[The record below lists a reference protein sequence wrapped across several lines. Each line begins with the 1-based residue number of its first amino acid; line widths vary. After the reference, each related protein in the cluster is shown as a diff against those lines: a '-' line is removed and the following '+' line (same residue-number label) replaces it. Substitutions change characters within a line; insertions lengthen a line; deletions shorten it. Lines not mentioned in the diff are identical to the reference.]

1 MDAIIS
7 VSNPVLADCPPNKEE
22 QDMNRQSDR
31 ITAIYC
37 RLSRDDEQ
45 AGESNSIVNQ
55 KAILQKYAKEQGF
68 RNIQFFVDDGFS
80 GANFNR
86 PEWQRMISMVEADQI
101 GVLLAKDMSRIGRNY
116 LEVGFYTEILFPKH
130 NVRFIAINSGVDSA
144 NQMDNDFTP
153 FLNIINEFY
162 VKDSSKKVRAVMK
175 QKGEAGEYLTTN
187 PPYGYM
193 KDPDNPK
200 KHWIVDDEAA
210 AVVRQIFAWC
220 MEGFGPSQ
228 IAKKL
233 KEAKV
238 DCPTV
243 HWAKMGRNAPTKTP
257 DDACDWAPKT
267 ISGIL
272 EKLEYLGHMVNFR
285 THRQSY
291 KSKKKI
297 ENPQSEWKIFENTHD
312 AIVDEETFYRVQELR
327 KNKRRPARTGKSNM
341 FSGVVRCADCGEKLY
356 YCTSNSFESR
366 QDHFVCS
373 TSRKKGKDVC
383 DTHFIRAVVLEEGTL
398 QHMRMVISCVA
409 SYEDAFR
416 RALGAKRSAEVKK
429 ELSAKKRALQ
439 KSENRLAELDRLFK
453 RIYEDMVNG
462 KLSETRFQMLSEDYE
477 QEQADLRIKIEMLEE
492 EIQNQ
497 EDQADNV
504 DKFIRQ
510 AKKYLH
516 LEKLTPTI
524 LNDMVNAVYV
534 HAPDKSSGHR
544 VQDVEIS
551 YNYIGILPT
560 ALLYDL
566 QNGKTA

>member
-1 MDAIIS
+1 
-7 VSNPVLADCPPNKEE
+7 
-22 QDMNRQSDR
+22 MNRQSGK

-55 KAILQKYAKEQGF
+55 KAILKKYAKEQGF

-86 PEWQRMISMVEADQI
+86 PEWQRMIALVEADQI

-162 VKDSSKKVRAVMK
+162 VKDSSKNVKASMK
-175 QKGEAGEYLTTN
+175 QKGESGEYLTTN

-193 KDPDNPK
+193 KDPENPK
-200 KHWIVDDEAA
+200 THWIVDDEAA

-220 MEGFGPSQ
+220 MEGYGPSQ

-243 HWAKMGRNAPTKTP
+243 HWAKMGRNAPAKTP
-257 DDACDWAPKT
+257 DDPCDWAPRT

-272 EKLEYLGHMVNFR
+272 ERQEYLGHMVNFR

-312 AIVDEETFYRVQELR
+312 GIVDEETFYRVQELR

-341 FSGVVRCADCGEKLY
+341 FSGIVRCADCGEKLY

-416 RALGAKRSAEVKK
+416 RALGAKRSAEAKK
-429 ELSAKKRALQ
+429 ELSAKKRTLQ

-462 KLSETRFQMLSEDYE
+462 KLSEARFQMLSEDYE

-534 HAPDKSSGHR
+534 HSPDKSSGHR

-566 QNGKTA
+566 RNGKTA

>member
-1 MDAIIS
+1 
-7 VSNPVLADCPPNKEE
+7 
-22 QDMNRQSDR
+22 MNRQSGK

-55 KAILQKYAKEQGF
+55 KAILKKYAKEQGF

-86 PEWQRMISMVEADQI
+86 PEWQRMIALVEADQI

-162 VKDSSKKVRAVMK
+162 VKDSSKKVKASMK
-175 QKGEAGEYLTTN
+175 QKGESGEYLTTN

-193 KDPDNPK
+193 KDPENPK
-200 KHWIVDDEAA
+200 THWIVDDEAA
-210 AVVRQIFAWC
+210 AVIRQIFAWS
-220 MEGFGPSQ
+220 MEGYGPSQ

-243 HWAKMGRNAPTKTP
+243 HWAKMGRNAPAKTP
-257 DDACDWAPKT
+257 DDPCDWAPRT

-272 EKLEYLGHMVNFR
+272 ERQEYLGHMVNFR

-312 AIVDEETFYRVQELR
+312 GIVDEETFYRVQELR

-341 FSGVVRCADCGEKLY
+341 FSGIVRCADCGEKLY

-416 RALGAKRSAEVKK
+416 RALGAKRSAEAKK
-429 ELSAKKRALQ
+429 ELSAKKRTLQ

-462 KLSETRFQMLSEDYE
+462 KLSEARFQMLSEDYE

-534 HAPDKSSGHR
+534 HSPDKSSGHR

-566 QNGKTA
+566 RNGKTA

>member
-1 MDAIIS
+1 
-7 VSNPVLADCPPNKEE
+7 
-22 QDMNRQSDR
+22 MNRQSGK

-55 KAILQKYAKEQGF
+55 KAILKKYAKEQGF

-86 PEWQRMISMVEADQI
+86 PEWQRMIAIVEADQI

-162 VKDSSKKVRAVMK
+162 VKDSSKKVKASMK
-175 QKGEAGEYLTTN
+175 QKGESGEYLTTN

-193 KDPDNPK
+193 KGPDNPK
-200 KHWIVDDEAA
+200 RHWVIDDEAA

-243 HWAKMGRNAPTKTP
+243 HWAKMGRNAPAKTP
-257 DDACDWAPKT
+257 DGPYDWAPRT

-272 EKLEYLGHMVNFR
+272 EKQEYLGHMVNFR
-285 THRQSY
+285 TRRQSY
-291 KSKKKI
+291 KSNKKI

-327 KNKRRPARTGKSNM
+327 RNKRRPTRTGKSNM

-416 RALGAKRSAEVKK
+416 RALGAKRSAEAKK
-429 ELSAKKRALQ
+429 ELSAKKRTLQ

-462 KLSETRFQMLSEDYE
+462 KLSEARFQMLADDYE
-477 QEQADLRIKIEMLEE
+477 QEQAELREKVDILEE
-492 EIQNQ
+492 EIQQQ
-497 EDQADNV
+497 EGQTENV

-516 LEKLTPTI
+516 LEKLTPAV
-524 LNDMVNAVYV
+524 LNDLVKAVYV
-534 HAPDKSSGHR
+534 HAPDNSSGHR

-551 YNYIGILPT
+551 YNYIGILPAT
-560 ALLYDL
+560 LLYDL
-566 QNGKTA
+566 QNEKTA